1 MAWRRV
7 AVLALLLY
15 GAAVAVAVLSPLNPY
30 SGGKSLAR
38 GCDFMLR
45 MTEIDC
51 LLRGVNPYDVW
62 HGDIVLKP
70 YVPNYGEPRA
80 AVEGKEG
87 FTEEINAYAPW
98 EYMMMMP
105 FAFLPR
111 TVSWVLYFALM
122 LASLGALFA
131 VGRAF
136 AIRFAGAG
144 RDAGAVVGATAVL
157 LAGLPIYQNFQS
169 GNLAVPVLLAAAL
182 MAVCLNHGQ
191 DELAGVCWAFAMMKS
206 NLGLAFAIPLL
217 MRRKFTVCVVAAS
230 LCVVLT
236 FVSSFICGSSPF
248 AMILQTPAA
257 NTFAFMGC
265 GTFPYFLCPYLPGD
279 SDIVAGLAVG
289 AVLCFFMTR
298 SLVKAGF
305 RDWIV
310 LAMPAAVVGAAWSYS
325 QCYCFAMNWFF
336 FVVLAA
342 SLARW
347 PRTKFLWLLAVL
359 SALLMTRLYNFGHTL
374 MAIVSGSG
382 FDPANPTHYH
392 VDSLVTSA
400 GLVLTAAFCAWLA
413 KMSGGSGLI
422 KFKL

>member
-1 MAWRRV
+1 MLVKRRI
-7 AVLALLLY
+7 AVFALFLY
-15 GAAVAVAVLSPLNPY
+15 GLVVAAVVLTPLNPY
-30 SGGKSLAR
+30 GGGKWLTR
-38 GCDFMLR
+38 GCDFMMR
-45 MTEIDC
+45 VTEIDC

-80 AVEGKEG
+80 AVEGKDG

-98 EYMMMMP
+98 EYMMMLP
-105 FAFLPR
+105 FALMPR
-111 TVSWVLYFALM
+111 TLSWVLYFALM

-131 VGRAF
+131 VGRAL
-136 AIRFAGAG
+136 AMRFAGAE
-144 RDAGAVVGATAVL
+144 RDAGTVVGAAAVL

-182 MAVCLNHGQ
+182 MAVCLNHGR
-191 DELAGVCWAFAMMKS
+191 DALAGVCWAFAMLKPQ
-206 NLGLAFAIPLL
+206 LGLVFAVPLL
-217 MRRKFTVCVVAAS
+217 MKRRFLACFVAAA
-230 LCVVLT
+230 LCLVLT
-236 FVSSFICGSSPF
+236 FVSAFFCHASPLDL
-248 AMILQTPAA
+248 ILQTPAA

-265 GTFPYFLCPYLPGD
+265 GTFPYFFCPYLPGD

-298 SLVKAGF
+298 SLVRAGF

-325 QCYCFAMNWFF
+325 QCYCFTMNWFF

-342 SLARW
+342 SLARC
-347 PRTKFLWLLAVL
+347 PSSRFLWCVAAL
-359 SALLMTRLYNFGHTL
+359 SALLMTRLYNLGHTL
-374 MAIVSGSG
+374 MAIVSGPG

-400 GLVLTAAFCAWLA
+400 GLVLTVALCVWLA
-413 KMSGGSGLI
+413 KNAKQGECDVQG
-422 KFKL
+422 